1 MSNQES
7 GGSIRPLIFDGSNFV
22 YWKVRT
28 TTYLQSLGTDV
39 WEIVEGGYTFPSAIH
54 TDAASKKKYETSA
67 KAFNTLL
74 GSLSQSE
81 FFKVMQLK
89 SAKEIWDKIVLS
101 YKGDSQVKRA
111 KL

>member
-7 GGSIRPLIFDGSNFV
+7 EGSFRPPIFDGSNFV

-39 WEIVEGGYTFPSAIH
+39 WEIVEGGYTFPSAIP
-54 TDAASKKKYETSA
+54 TDTTGKKKYETNS
-67 KAFNTLL
+67 KVINTLL

-81 FFKVMQLK
+81 FVKVMKLK
-89 SAKEIWDKIVLS
+89 LAKEIWDKILLS
-101 YKGDSQVKRA
+101 
-111 KL
+111 